1 MCNIFVKKAV
11 QILNFGVK
19 YYGNQKILG
28 EWKMTAYIT
37 EFEDYLVHEKKV
49 SDNTLESYK
58 RDICQFIGFLEHDEQ
73 FESSLLATS
82 ASVSAYIEHLKE
94 LGKAASTLAR
104 NVASVR
110 AYYKF
115 LLREK
120 LISYDP
126 TANIKAGKIPKKE
139 PEILSS
145 DEITQL
151 LNQPKC
157 VDLKGY
163 RDKAM
168 LELLYATGIRVT
180 ELISLNIDDVSIEL
194 GYIKCRSGA
203 NKRIVPIHTVA
214 ADAISDYLSN
224 SRKVMIIDPSET
236 ALFVNCNGN
245 RLSRQGF
252 WKIIK
257 HYAAEAGIEKDIT
270 PHTLRHSF
278 AMHLLENGA
287 DLRSIQEMMGHSD
300 ISSTQFY
307 ANMAKKRIKD
317 VYSRSHPRARV

>member
-1 MCNIFVKKAV
+1 
-11 QILNFGVK
+11 
-19 YYGNQKILG
+19 
-28 EWKMTAYIT
+28 MTAYIS
-37 EFEDYLVHEKKV
+37 EFEEYLVNEKKV

-58 RDICQFIGFLEHDEQ
+58 RDIGQFVGFLEHESFD
-73 FESSLLATS
+73 SSLLATG
-82 ASVSAYIEHLKE
+82 AAVSAYIAYLKD

-104 NVASVR
+104 NIASVR

-115 LLREK
+115 LLHEK

-126 TANIKAGKIPKKE
+126 TADIKFGKIPKKE
-139 PEILSS
+139 PEIMTG
-145 DEITQL
+145 DEITL
-151 LNQPKC
+151 LLAQPKC

-180 ELISLNIDDVSIEL
+180 ELISLDVCDVSIEL
-194 GYIKCRSGA
+194 GYIKCRSA
-203 NKRIVPIHTVA
+203 AKDRVVPIHTVA
-214 ADAISDYLSN
+214 ADALEDYLLN
-224 SRKVMIIDPSET
+224 ARKVMIIDPSET
-236 ALFVNCNGN
+236 ALFVNCNGK

-257 HYAAEAGIEKDIT
+257 HYTAAAGIEKDIT

-300 ISSTQFY
+300 ISSTQVY
-307 ANMAKKRIKD
+307 AAMAKKRIKD
-317 VYSRSHPRARV
+317 VYRRTHPRAHA

>member
-1 MCNIFVKKAV
+1 
-11 QILNFGVK
+11 
-19 YYGNQKILG
+19 
-28 EWKMTAYIT
+28 
-37 EFEDYLVHEKKV
+37 
-49 SDNTLESYK
+49 
-58 RDICQFIGFLEHDEQ
+58 
-73 FESSLLATS
+73 
-82 ASVSAYIEHLKE
+82 
-94 LGKAASTLAR
+94 
-104 NVASVR
+104 
-110 AYYKF
+110 
-115 LLREK
+115 
-120 LISYDP
+120 
-126 TANIKAGKIPKKE
+126 
-139 PEILSS
+139 
-145 DEITQL
+145 
-151 LNQPKC
+151 
-157 VDLKGY
+157 
-163 RDKAM
+163 M

-300 ISSTQFY
+300 ISSTQVY

>member
-1 MCNIFVKKAV
+1 
-11 QILNFGVK
+11 
-19 YYGNQKILG
+19 
-28 EWKMTAYIT
+28 MTAYIS
-37 EFEDYLVHEKKV
+37 EFEEYLMNEKKV

-58 RDICQFIGFLEHDEQ
+58 RDICQFVGFLEH
-73 FESSLLATS
+73 ESFDSTLLATG
-82 ASVSAYIEHLKE
+82 ASVSAYIDYLKA

-104 NVASVR
+104 NIASVR

-115 LLREK
+115 LLHEK

-126 TANIKAGKIPKKE
+126 TAEIKSGKIPKKE
-139 PEILSS
+139 PEIMTG
-145 DEITQL
+145 DEITL
-151 LNQPKC
+151 LLAQPKC

-180 ELISLNIDDVSIEL
+180 ELISLNVDDVSIEL

-203 NKRIVPIHTVA
+203 KDRIVPIHTVA
-214 ADAISDYLSN
+214 ADALGDYLLN
-224 SRKVMIIDPSET
+224 ARKVMIIDPSET
-236 ALFVNCNGN
+236 ALFVNCNGK

-257 HYAAEAGIEKDIT
+257 YYTAAAGIEKDIT

-300 ISSTQFY
+300 ISSTQVY

-317 VYSRSHPRARV
+317 VYSRTHPRAHA

>member
-1 MCNIFVKKAV
+1 
-11 QILNFGVK
+11 
-19 YYGNQKILG
+19 
-28 EWKMTAYIT
+28 MTAYIS
-37 EFEDYLVHEKKV
+37 EFEEYLMNEKKV

-58 RDICQFIGFLEHDEQ
+58 RDIGQFVGFLEH
-73 FESSLLATS
+73 ESFDSTLLATG
-82 ASVSAYIEHLKE
+82 ASVSAYIDYLKA

-104 NVASVR
+104 NIASVR

-115 LLREK
+115 LLHEK

-126 TANIKAGKIPKKE
+126 TAEIKSGKIPKKE
-139 PEILSS
+139 PDIMTG
-145 DEITQL
+145 DEITL
-151 LNQPKC
+151 LLAQPKC

-180 ELISLNIDDVSIEL
+180 ELISLNVDDVSIEL

-203 NKRIVPIHTVA
+203 KDRIVPIHTVA
-214 ADAISDYLSN
+214 ADALGDYLLN
-224 SRKVMIIDPSET
+224 ARKVMIIDPSET
-236 ALFVNCNGN
+236 ALFVNCNGK

-257 HYAAEAGIEKDIT
+257 YYTAAAGIEKDIT

-300 ISSTQFY
+300 ISSTQVY

-317 VYSRSHPRARV
+317 VYSRTHPRAHA